1 MSLQLKVIALLVVL
15 VLPMTAGFSLL
26 RLTSERRD
34 QQERHAERVLVRAAT
49 RPLNKCNRA
58 PERFAFRRKR
68 FTVYGYDASLNAL
81 NPAAP
86 ALPTEFKEALNKAPD
101 EVAHARVSDM
111 ALSAIR
117 VDSDGPC
124 ETLVLSWRTQSALLT
139 RGLTR
144 IVLSQSLMF
153 LLALLATG
161 LLITTPLVRR
171 IRRLTREVQRAPE
184 QGLRVDSEILAK
196 DELGQL
202 ARAFNTMG
210 VKVHATIDQLEQRDL
225 TLKTYIANTTH
236 DLAIPL
242 TVLQHRLR
250 KMQRQVEQDEPV
262 GAQQLA
268 RAMEESHYIA
278 SLIANMSAAAKLDAG
293 AEHITKHE
301 VDLGQLIE
309 RVGARHD
316 PLATQRGI
324 DFNWSRPSDPA
335 LAHVDS
341 VLLEQAVSNLVQ
353 NAIQYN
359 HKGGHVS
366 LVLDVLDDA
375 CVFECK
381 VLDDG
386 PGVPEAMLGEVTL
399 RHNRGVFEHND
410 ARTRGPAGNPK
421 GQGFGLSIV
430 EKVCTLHGFSLHLEN
445 IPEAGLM
452 ATIRGSLGT
461 RGDDDA

>member
-15 VLPMTAGFSLL
+15 VLPMTAGFSLF
-26 RLTSERRD
+26 RLTSERRAH
-34 QQERHAERVLVRAAT
+34 QERHAERVLVRATT
-49 RPLNKCNRA
+49 RAMQKCNRA
-58 PERFAFRRKR
+58 PRRFAVKRKR
-68 FTVYGYDASLNAL
+68 FTVYGYDAALMPL
-81 NPAAP
+81 NPMAPLLPAALKT
-86 ALPTEFKEALNKAPD
+86 ALGQTHD
-101 EVAHARVSDM
+101 EVVHTRYSDTAM
-111 ALSAIR
+111 SAIK
-117 VDSDGPC
+117 VDSEGDC
-124 ETLVLSWRTQSALLT
+124 KVLVFTGNQHKLLT
-139 RGLTR
+139 KGLTR
-144 IVLSQSLMF
+144 IVLSQSVIF

-171 IRRLTREVQRAPE
+171 IRRLTREVQCAPE
-184 QGLRVDSEILAK
+184 QGLRVDSEVLAK

-210 VKVHATIDQLEQRDL
+210 VQVHATIDQLQQRDL

-262 GAQQLA
+262 RGEQLA

-293 AEHITKHE
+293 AQHITLHE

-324 DFNWSRPSDPA
+324 DFNWSRPDVPA
-335 LAHVDS
+335 MANVDS

-366 LVLDVLDDA
+366 LVLDVVDGA
-375 CVFECK
+375 SAFECK

-386 PGVPEAMLGEVTL
+386 PGVPESMIGEVTK
-399 RHNRGVFEHND
+399 RHNRGIFEHND
-410 ARTRGPAGNPK
+410 ARTRQPTGNPK

-445 IPEAGLM
+445 IPDAGLM
-452 ATIRGSLGT
+452 ATIRGQLDEPEQDNS
-461 RGDDDA
+461 